1 MNWQALRDKAQRT
14 APPPHWSKTDLLT
27 EQLAGTAA
35 GQTVHVLMPGATLP
49 AELTGPVIACDGAI
63 ADAPQAAVW
72 LMLRPDG
79 AAEDWF
85 PGHGDFAGVP
95 VFTQFV
101 LDGLA
106 LDCYPDEFWERVV
119 WTQAGAVTA
128 DFDVRS
134 HGHHGLAGGV
144 HLAGIMGAAEVCVH
158 MEQTNDEAAETF
170 AAFVQRC
177 EAQGLTVTVGNG
189 KRKRQRA
196 SG

>member
-14 APPPHWSKTDLLT
+14 APPPTPGHPDLLT

-35 GQTVHVLMPGATLP
+35 GLTVHVVMPGGSLP
-49 AELTGPVIACDGAI
+49 AEVTGPVIACDGAI

-79 AAEDWF
+79 ATEDWF
-85 PGHGDFAGVP
+85 PGHNDFAGVP

-101 LDGLA
+101 IDGLD
-106 LDCYPDEFWERVV
+106 LDCYPDEFWERVL
-119 WTQAGAVTA
+119 WTQAGGVFA
-128 DFDVRS
+128 DFAIRR

-144 HLAGIMGAAEVCVH
+144 HLAGIMGAAEVYVH
-158 MEQTNDEAAETF
+158 MEQTGEDAAETF
-170 AAFVQRC
+170 AAFVRHC
-177 EAQGLTVTVGNG
+177 EAQGLTVHTGSG
-189 KRKRQRA
+189 KRKRQRG